1 NNNEHNESLLNKS
14 SFSSSAP
21 SINENL
27 LLVDHDPDS
36 GDNNNTDDENPN
48 SMDIDSDA
56 EETLLFE
63 SNENNDYSS
72 AIKKR
77 AKEFMKLYS
86 QSLYN
91 LTMYYHNHL
100 VVPLK
105 SIKNSEVKYILAG
118 TSSSALMTMNKEHWS
133 RFLSKLEE
141 TIETTNHMDV

>member
-1 NNNEHNESLLNKS
+1 
-14 SFSSSAP
+14 
-21 SINENL
+21 
-27 LLVDHDPDS
+27 DHDPDS

-86 QSLYN
+86 QLARAFVEKTLAGRSAHAV
-91 LTMYYHNHL
+91 ML
-100 VVPLK
+100 VVLDL
-105 SIKNSEVKYILAG
+105 VMLVVLV
-118 TSSSALMTMNKEHWS
+118 ALGLVMPGHHVRCAWS
-133 RFLSKLEE
+133 
-141 TIETTNHMDV
+141 